1 MIMNRI
7 PIFVLLAIT
16 TLHCNLLEDEKDT
29 ATPKAIYII
38 VDGISTDVLQSTP
51 TPNIDAISAMGG
63 FNTAMTGGIADGYSE
78 SPTASAIGYNN
89 VLTGTWANKH
99 NVYTNGIN
107 AQNYHYYSLFRL
119 IHEQSPE
126 LTTALFSSWTDN
138 RTKLI
143 GEGLEKAGGVE
154 IDIIRDGYDLNV
166 EEFPQDS
173 GWVQKVDTRVATE
186 AAEVI
191 LTEGPDFSWVY
202 LWYTDDTG
210 HVYGEDERHR
220 ASITYADSLVG
231 LIYDAVL
238 QRQEQHNE
246 DWFVAV
252 TTDHGRSLPNGF
264 GHGGQSERE
273 REVWFAVQATNLN
286 THFDSAHLKHVDLY
300 PSVVYQLGLDM
311 PDTQR
316 SELDGIPFIGP
327 VLTSHLSTRESEQEN
342 VQLIEWEYYGMRDNV
357 MGTLSYS
364 ISDEFSRGGK
374 DEYVFIAE
382 INLSN
387 EQYEWNV
394 PDSLALIGFEFQDKN
409 WIKLLLETPENSSNI
424 WLGLTP

>member
-1 MIMNRI
+1 MTMNRI

-107 AQNYHYYSLFRL
+107 APNYHYYSLFRL

-143 GEGLEKAGGVE
+143 GEGLEEAGGVQ
-154 IDIIRDGYDLNV
+154 IDIIRDGYDLNL

-186 AAEVI
+186 ATEVI

-210 HVYGEDERHR
+210 HMYGEDERHR
-220 ASITYADSLVG
+220 TSIIYADSLVG

-286 THFDSAHLKHVDLY
+286 THFNSPHLKHVDLY
-300 PSVVYQLGLDM
+300 PSIAYHLGVAI
-311 PDTQR
+311 PGAQR
-316 SELDGIPFIGP
+316 AELDGISFIGP
-327 VLTSHLSTRESEQEN
+327 VLISHLSTRESEQEN
-342 VQLIEWEYYGMRDNV
+342 VQLIEWEYYGMSDSV
-357 MGTLSYS
+357 MGKLSYS
-364 ISDEFSRGGK
+364 ISDEFSRG
-374 DEYVFIAE
+374 DNNVYVPIAE

-387 EQYEWNV
+387 EQYEWSI
-394 PDSLALIGFEFQDKN
+394 PDSVALNGFEFQNNK

>member
-1 MIMNRI
+1 M
-7 PIFVLLAIT
+7 
-16 TLHCNLLEDEKDT
+16 
-29 ATPKAIYII
+29 
-38 VDGISTDVLQSTP
+38 
-51 TPNIDAISAMGG
+51 
-63 FNTAMTGGIADGYSE
+63 
-78 SPTASAIGYNN
+78 
-89 VLTGTWANKH
+89 
-99 NVYTNGIN
+99 
-107 AQNYHYYSLFRL
+107 
-119 IHEQSPE
+119 
-126 LTTALFSSWTDN
+126 
-138 RTKLI
+138 
-143 GEGLEKAGGVE
+143 
-154 IDIIRDGYDLNV
+154 
-166 EEFPQDS
+166 
-173 GWVQKVDTRVATE
+173 
-186 AAEVI
+186 
-191 LTEGPDFSWVY
+191 Y